1 MRDKSSTPQ
10 DGLEIFDKAVSSVR
24 TERAKLQA
32 AVQDKKAIID
42 SEWERA
48 LQGAEALKQR
58 VGGDPRIKAFSISRR
73 LGDVMITLKT
83 NERSPPHFIRMSR
96 QHPDQNFPGFEAIW
110 LRETGYHQDRQ
121 FDRADLVVREVALS
135 LAHFLA

>member
-1 MRDKSSTPQ
+1 MSSKSSTPG

-32 AVQDKKAIID
+32 ATQDKRALID
-42 SEWERA
+42 TEWERA
-48 LQGAEALKQR
+48 LQGAEHLKAR

-73 LGDVMITLKT
+73 LQDVMITIKT

-121 FDRADLVVREVALS
+121 FDRADLVVREIALA